1 MSGWRAGFVAVA
13 VGGLVL
19 AIGWVVTRD
28 GSPAS
33 STTTVTG
40 VENPDIA
47 LACPPALLLACD
59 ELAEVLGTSRR
70 SLPTGEVPADTLVI
84 NFAGDLAP
92 ELAAQ
97 PFARTP
103 VAIAM
108 WGERSPTLERAC
120 GVVDIQC
127 LVDNAGQTW
136 DDLGGPANWGT
147 MLLGLADPTEGVA
160 DLEAWRVVA
169 AANPPP
175 GLGEWVR
182 LQAPEGGQLL
192 ADLVLFPSRADA
204 VVATE
209 AAIASQLENARARA
223 GRLVVSYPDPGPFL
237 TISAFGEG
245 RGARNLVERLLS
257 PEIQSLLGSL
267 GLRPTTGEATDLLR
281 DLGTPGAE
289 LPAATEAEK
298 PGLISSWQ
306 SVVGG

>member
-1 MSGWRAGFVAVA
+1 MSGWRAGFVALA
-13 VGGLVL
+13 LGGLVL
-19 AIGWVVTRD
+19 AIGWVATRD
-28 GSPAS
+28 GSPTS

-40 VENPDIA
+40 VENPDVA

-59 ELAEVLGTSRR
+59 GLAQVLGTSLR
-70 SLPTGEVPADTLVI
+70 SLPTGDIPADTLVI
-84 NFAGDLAP
+84 DFAGDMAP

-97 PFARTP
+97 PFARSP

-108 WGERSPTLERAC
+108 WGERSSTLERNC
-120 GVVDIQC
+120 GPVDIQC
-127 LVDNAGQTW
+127 LVENAGQTW
-136 DDLGGPANWGT
+136 DELGGPANWGT
-147 MLLGLADPTEGVA
+147 MLIGLADPTEGIA
-160 DLEAWRVVA
+160 DLEAWRLVA

-204 VVATE
+204 VVASE
-209 AAIASQLENARARA
+209 AAIASQMENARARA

-237 TISAFGEG
+237 TISAYGEG
-245 RGARNLVERLLS
+245 RGARNLVERLLA
-257 PEIQSLLGSL
+257 PDIQSLLGSL
-267 GLRPTTGEATDLLR
+267 GLRPSTGEATNLLR
-281 DLGTPGAE
+281 DLGTPGSE